1 VGRIIIS
8 ENVSLDGVVQDPTG
22 EEGFRHGGWFL
33 EIGPQDREAWAKVV
47 LDEQLASQAL
57 LFGRR
62 TYEFFAA
69 RWPARDGALADRLN
83 SMPKYVVSST
93 LQDPPWTNSTVLAGD
108 AVSAV
113 GRLKEELDGDIVCY
127 ASFQLGRTLME
138 HDLVDELRL
147 IVYPVVLGDGERL
160 FGQTSGKKP
169 LRLLRTSTIGDGLAF
184 LSYEVAA

>member
-1 VGRIIIS
+1 MGRIIIS

-22 EEGFRHGGWFL
+22 EEGFRQGGWFL

-47 LDEQLASQAL
+47 LDEQLGSEAL

-69 RWPARDGALADRLN
+69 RWPARDGALADSLN

-93 LQDPPWTNSTVLAGD
+93 LRDPQWTNSTVLAGD
-108 AVSAV
+108 AVGAV
-113 GRLKEELDGDIVCY
+113 RRLKEELAGDIVCY

-138 HDLVDELRL
+138 HDLVDEVRL